1 MICFSSQNHYLFM
14 QEAISEAQ
22 KAFAEDEVPVGA
34 VLVKNNRII
43 LREHN
48 RSRQLA
54 NPLAH
59 CEKIII
65 DKILMSEVGFLYD
78 YTLYVTLE
86 PCLMCAGMI
95 ILSKIG
101 TVVYG
106 AKDPKAGVVGSI
118 YNVLNDKSFNHH
130 PVVIGGVLENECA
143 CLLEEFFRHK
153 RTL

>member
-1 MICFSSQNHYLFM
+1 MICFSDRSHYTFM
-14 QEAISEAQ
+14 KEAIAEA
-22 KAFAEDEVPVGA
+22 KVAANEDEIPVGA
-34 VLVKNNRII
+34 VLVKNGNII

-59 CEKIII
+59 CEKLLI
-65 DKILMSEVGFLYD
+65 DKIVVSEPGFLYD

-118 YNVLNDKSFNHH
+118 YNVLKDKNFNHH
-130 PVVIGGVLENECA
+130 PIVVSGILESECSS
-143 CLLEEFFRHK
+143 LLTDFFRKK
-153 RTL
+153 RI

>member
-1 MICFSSQNHYLFM
+1 MICLSSQNHYLFM

-22 KAFAEDEVPVGA
+22 KAFAEDEIPVGA

-106 AKDPKAGVVGSI
+106 AKDPKTGVVGSI

>member
-1 MICFSSQNHYLFM
+1 MICFSDRSHYTFM
-14 QEAISEAQ
+14 KEAIAEA
-22 KAFAEDEVPVGA
+22 KVAANEDEIPVGA
-34 VLVKNNRII
+34 VLVKNGNII

-48 RSRQLA
+48 RSIQLA

-59 CEKIII
+59 CEKLLI
-65 DKILMSEVGFLYD
+65 DKILVSEPGFLYD

-118 YNVLNDKSFNHH
+118 YNVLKDKNFNHH
-130 PVVIGGVLENECA
+130 PIVVSGILESECSS
-143 CLLEEFFRHK
+143 LLTDFFRKK
-153 RTL
+153 RI

>member
-1 MICFSSQNHYLFM
+1 MICFSEQDHYIFM
-14 QEAISEAQ
+14 KEALLEAKIAAQ
-22 KAFAEDEVPVGA
+22 EDEIPVGG
-34 VLVKNNRII
+34 VLVKDGNIV

-59 CEKIII
+59 CEKLLI
-65 DKILMSEVGFLYD
+65 DKILASEPGFLYD

-95 ILSKIG
+95 ILSKMG
-101 TVVYG
+101 TIVYG

-118 YNVLNDKSFNHH
+118 YNVLKDKSFNHH
-130 PVVIGGVLENECA
+130 PTVVSGILADECSS
-143 CLLEEFFRHK
+143 LLKDFFSIK
-153 RTL
+153 RKL

>member
-1 MICFSSQNHYLFM
+1 MTYLSSPNHYPLM
-14 QEAISEAQ
+14 QEAIAEAQ
-22 KAFAEDEVPVGA
+22 QALREDEIPVGA

-43 LREHN
+43 FREHN

-59 CEKIII
+59 CEKLLI
-65 DKILMSEVGFLYD
+65 DKILMSEAGFLYD

-106 AKDPKAGVVGSI
+106 AKDPKTGVVGSI
-118 YNVLNDKSFNHH
+118 YNVPNDESFNHH
-130 PVVIGGVLENECA
+130 PIVIGRVLDNECA
-143 CLLEEFFRHK
+143 CLLEEFFHRK
-153 RTL
+153 RKS

>member
-1 MICFSSQNHYLFM
+1 MICFSSQNHYIFM
-14 QEAISEAQ
+14 QEAIAEAQ
-22 KAFAEDEVPVGA
+22 QALREDEIPVGA

-43 LREHN
+43 FREHN

-65 DKILMSEVGFLYD
+65 DKILMSEAGFLYD

-106 AKDPKAGVVGSI
+106 AKDPKTGVAGSI

-130 PVVIGGVLENECA
+130 PIVIGGVLDNECA
-143 CLLEEFFRHK
+143 SLLEEFFHRK
-153 RTL
+153 RKS